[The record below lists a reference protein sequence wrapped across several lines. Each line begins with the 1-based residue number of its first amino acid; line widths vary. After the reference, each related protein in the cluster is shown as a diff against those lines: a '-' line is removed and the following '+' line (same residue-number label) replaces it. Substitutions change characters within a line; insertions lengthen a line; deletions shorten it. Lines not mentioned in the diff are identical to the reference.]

1 MAETLNATERA
12 GTTAVAE
19 SPTFKLDPRHVAT
32 YLLLGLG
39 FAVVMG
45 FMYMQ
50 YVYYDAMIATLG
62 ISNTQL
68 GFLVSLVG
76 ITGVITSVPCGVFVD
91 RVDCRKSLTFSLM
104 GMMAFCALFALI
116 PTYQIAIV
124 TWTCAG
130 IVMSFWYSA
139 IYKTV
144 RVIAPPNAIGK
155 SFGMFGVGVA
165 IGSIIVN
172 VAGLSLYDWFAN
184 AYSLSVGLSA
194 ILWAFF
200 IAGMISAIG
209 GGLLVMSF
217 EPQQPVRAPKAEQHK
232 VRAVFQN
239 LGKAVRDPG
248 TWLYI
253 GGCFC
258 IYSFQVSLSYF
269 TPYFTAVLGTTVAFS
284 GIVAVFRQY
293 GLRIISAPLGGA
305 IGDKIGSTARIIRV
319 SMVLLACAVVVVM
332 LLPESTPLWVLVG
345 IVFFLGL
352 LGTMN
357 ISLQAS
363 ISEDAMVPPQNMAL
377 VIGLTSIFNADLFQA
392 TMFGSWLDAFG
403 NAGYTFIWLY
413 TLGILVA
420 GVVVLTVMVRRR
432 ERVEGRSKSAAP
444 IAATAEGGSLA

>member
-1 MAETLNATERA
+1 MASGASLKKQGDA
-12 GTTAVAE
+12 GGG
-19 SPTFKLDPRHVAT
+19 SFSLDARHVAT

-50 YVYYDAMIATLG
+50 YVYYDAMMATLG
-62 ISNTQL
+62 ISNAQL

-76 ITGVITSVPCGVFVD
+76 ITGVITSIPCGVFVD
-91 RVDCRKSLTFSLM
+91 RVDCRKSLTFSLI
-104 GMMAFCALFALI
+104 GMMAFCALFAI
-116 PTYQIAIV
+116 VPTYQIAIV

-165 IGSIIVN
+165 VGSIVVN
-172 VAGLSLYDWFAN
+172 VAGLSFYDWFAN
-184 AYSLSVGLSA
+184 AYSLSAGLSA

-200 IAGMISAIG
+200 AAGMISAIG

-217 EPQQPVRAPKAEQHK
+217 EPQQPVRAPKAEQHQL
-232 VRAVFQN
+232 RAIFSN

-248 TWLYI
+248 TWLYV

-293 GLRIISAPLGGA
+293 GLRIISAPLGGW
-305 IGDKIGSTARIIRV
+305 IGDKIGSTARVIRI
-319 SMVLLACAVVVVM
+319 SLAILACTVVVIM
-332 LLPESTPLWVLVG
+332 LLPESTPLWVLVAL
-345 IVFFLGL
+345 VFFLGL

-363 ISEDAMVPPQNMAL
+363 ISEDAMVPPHNMAL
-377 VIGLTSIFNADLFQA
+377 VIGLTSVFNADLFQA

-403 NAGYTFIWLY
+403 NGGYTFIWLY
-413 TLGILVA
+413 TLGILIA
-420 GVVVLTVMVRRR
+420 GVIVLTVMVRRR
-432 ERVEGRSKSAAP
+432 ERVEGRKGVTASVA
-444 IAATAEGGSLA
+444 AATKEGGIA